1 MPCTKALKSTLDAA
15 YRRAVAT
22 WVLTLARRRALIAL
36 QALSIEQLDNNA
48 GERAKEI
55 PNGLV
60 PTIEGRQGKA
70 LLSRFSK
77 RLSAEHR
84 DVIDLV
90 YYHKRSIGEVGKI
103 FGLSEGLVKS
113 RMLDARRQWRGLK
126 RATS

>member
-1 MPCTKALKSTLDAA
+1 LKSTLDAA

-22 WVLTLARRRALIAL
+22 WVLTLARRRAL
-36 QALSIEQLDNNA
+36 NA

-84 DVIDLV
+84 EVIDLV

-113 RMLDARRQWRGLK
+113 RMLDARRQWRGLL
-126 RATS
+126 TI

>member
-1 MPCTKALKSTLDAA
+1 MYGLLTTARQLLYGKVSRQVPGNI
-15 YRRAVAT
+15 YRRYLGPHSCPKESAHST
-22 WVLTLARRRALIAL
+22 PSLD
-36 QALSIEQLDNNA
+36 IEQLDNNA
-48 GERAKEI
+48 GERAKAI

-70 LLSRFSK
+70 LLSPVSK

-84 DVIDLV
+84 EVIDLV

-113 RMLDARRQWRGLK
+113 RM
-126 RATS
+126 